1 MLKYPNIPNSPIL
14 HIHLALPSIQDFLAQ
29 DIIRQGK
36 HGDPHPLPTL
46 PQQVAQV
53 SHVYAWGI
61 REEQDLRASPEPALK
76 TQEQLPREQQKREN
90 PQEQGVKTEGILQEK
105 TRKDAQ
111 KPLD

>member
-1 MLKYPNIPNSPIL
+1 
-14 HIHLALPSIQDFLAQ
+14 
-29 DIIRQGK
+29 
-36 HGDPHPLPTL
+36 
-46 PQQVAQV
+46 VAQV

-61 REEQDLRASPEPALK
+61 REEQDLRASPEPPPK

-111 KPLD
+111 KPLKNSKGCPKTFEKLEKMPKNLWIKSSWPI